1 MESNHN
7 TEKATK
13 AKTRYCKE
21 CKASFSLQLFNI
33 R

>member
-1 MESNHN
+1 MESNQN

-21 CKASFSLQLFNI
+21 C
-33 R
+33 

>member
-1 MESNHN
+1 MESNQN

-21 CKASFSLQLFNI
+21 CKA
-33 R
+33 